1 MAERR
6 YTTEQLCDTERMV
19 NVLANVPEDKKDLF
33 IMITNSFIAG
43 LEVSESIKRRTELWK
58 KQM

>member
-6 YTTEQLCDTERMV
+6 YTTEQLCDTKRMV

-33 IMITNSFIAG
+33 IMMTNAFIAG
-43 LEVSESIKRRTELWK
+43 WEVSESINKSLTN
-58 KQM
+58 

>member
-19 NVLANVPEDKKDLF
+19 NVLANVPEYKKDLF

-43 LEVSESIKRRTELWK
+43 LEVSESINKSLTN
-58 KQM
+58 